1 MIYMRNPAAVFNR
14 FFLPVLLLT
23 LIGSSLGAQTSN
35 RVWFVSYN
43 GVPTPSSDVSVQSL
57 ATGGGTNALPAGSAV
72 NFVCQTNFLQF
83 NSPFDV
89 AVDPA
94 MGKVYVLDNNISG
107 VTPEYIY
114 AFNLAST
121 PAQAATNAQIIYT
134 MIVPAADSNSDLYPL
149 ISGLALDASNH
160 FLYFNQIDV
169 TTGTNS
175 FVGRLDLATSSKSD
189 LFASGATNPAFHAYY
204 TGQVPGQGPIAL
216 DATNFYLGTVS
227 RLGNAGI
234 FVAPRNGAGTFSEIV
249 TNSAGDTTFSN
260 GLVGGVA
267 SDPQDHLIYFLTA
280 NAGVLNGKYDLS
292 QNALWAYDT
301 VARTTEKISSGYPGY
316 PDNLAIDSANSRYYF
331 TLGRDGTGSPT
342 PTNYQA
348 IYTGTL
354 GSTNAPTLLYRPAL
368 TGQDAAGQ
376 INAGGVVLQGIFV
389 TDILPSG
396 GPPENEV
403 AITTATN
410 GWTLLFTGLPGQNY
424 VVQSAPAVGGPWSDL
439 SPVLMA
445 DSNGLIKYIDQMLP
459 RPTTRFYRVNQR

>member
-1 MIYMRNPAAVFNR
+1 MKCMRNPAAAFIQS
-14 FFLPVLLLT
+14 FLPALLLVA
-23 LIGSSLGAQTSN
+23 GGFSLAAQTSN
-35 RVWFVSYN
+35 RVWFVTYN
-43 GVPTPSSDVSVQSL
+43 GFPTPSSDVSVQSL
-57 ATGGGTNALPAGSAV
+57 ATSGGTNTLVTGAAA
-72 NFVCQTNFLQF
+72 NFACQTNFPAF

-94 MGKVYVLDNNISG
+94 MGKIYVLDNNISG

-114 AFNLAST
+114 AFSLT
-121 PAQAATNAQIIYT
+121 DPPAQAATNAQIIYSLL
-134 MIVPAADSNSDLYPL
+134 VPAADSNATVYPL

-169 TTGTNS
+169 TTATNS
-175 FVGRLDLATSSKSD
+175 FIGRLDLATSAKSD
-189 LFASGATNPAFHAYY
+189 IFATGATNPAFHAYY

-216 DATNFYLGTVS
+216 DATNIYLGAIS

-234 FVAPRNGAGTFSEIV
+234 FVAPRSGAGAFSEIV
-249 TNSAGDTTFSN
+249 TNSAGDLTFSN
-260 GLVGGVA
+260 GLAGGVA
-267 SDPQDHLIYFLTA
+267 SDPQDHLIYYLTA

-301 VARTTEKISSGYPGY
+301 IARTTKKISSGYPGC
-316 PDNLAIDSANSRYYF
+316 PDNLALDSANSRYYF
-331 TLGRDGTGSPT
+331 TLGRDGTGNPT

-368 TGQDAAGQ
+368 SGQDAAGQ
-376 INAGGVVLQGIFV
+376 INAGEMVLQGIFV
-389 TDILPSG
+389 ADI
-396 GPPENEV
+396 PPVWPPANKV

-410 GWTLLFTGLPGQNY
+410 GWTLLFTGVPTRNY

-445 DSNGLIKYIDQMLP
+445 DANGLVKYTDPLP
-459 RPTTRFYRVNQR
+459 LPQTRFYRVTQR

>member
-1 MIYMRNPAAVFNR
+1 MCMRNPVAAFIKS
-14 FFLPVLLLT
+14 FLP
-23 LIGSSLGAQTSN
+23 SSLLMLGAFSVSAQTSN
-35 RVWFVSYN
+35 RIWFVTYN

-57 ATGGGTNALPAGSAV
+57 GTGGGMNTLAAGTAV
-72 NFVCQTNFLQF
+72 NFACQTNFPQF

-114 AFNLAST
+114 AFNLTST
-121 PAQAATNAQIIYT
+121 PAQVANNAQIIYT
-134 MIVPAADSNSDLYPL
+134 MLVPAADSNANLYPL

-169 TTGTNS
+169 TTSTNS

-189 LFASGATNPAFHAYY
+189 IFATGATNPAFHAYY

-216 DATNFYLGTVS
+216 DATNFYLGAIS

-234 FVAPRNGAGTFSEIV
+234 FVAPRSVAGTFSEVV
-249 TNSAGDTTFSN
+249 TNSASDVTFSN

-267 SDPQDHLIYFLTA
+267 SDPQHHLIYYLTA
-280 NAGVLNGKYDLS
+280 NAGVLNGKYDLN
-292 QNALWAYDT
+292 QNALWVYDT
-301 VARTTEKISSGYPGY
+301 VARTTIKISSGYPGD

-331 TLGRDGTGSPT
+331 TLGQDGTGSPT

-354 GSTNAPTLLYRPAL
+354 GSINVPTLLYRPAL
-368 TGQDAAGQ
+368 SGQDAAGQ

-389 TDILPSG
+389 ADILPSG

-410 GWTLLFTGLPGQNY
+410 GWTLLFTGLPAQNY
-424 VVQSAPAVGGPWSDL
+424 VVQYAPAVGGPWSDL

-445 DSNGLIKYIDQMLP
+445 DANGLIKYTDQTLP
-459 RPTTRFYRVNQR
+459 SPQTRFYRVNQR